1 MPFNGKKQVRLH
13 LRSDTL
19 ANAIEYIEG
28 KDITMSQLVD
38 MALQFYI
45 TQISVRSILNDQI
58 KS

>member
-1 MPFNGKKQVRLH
+1 MPYNGKKQVRLH

-19 ANAIEYIEG
+19 SDAIEYMQG

-45 TQISVRSILNDQI
+45 TQLSVRSILNDQI

>member
-1 MPFNGKKQVRLH
+1 MPYNGKKQVRLH

-19 ANAIEYIEG
+19 SDAIEYMEG
-28 KDITMSQLVD
+28 KEITMSQLVD

-45 TQISVRSILNDQI
+45 TQLSVRSILNDQI

>member
-1 MPFNGKKQVRLH
+1 MPYNGKKQIRLH

-45 TQISVRSILNDQI
+45 TQLSVRSILNGQI

>member
-1 MPFNGKKQVRLH
+1 MPYNGKKQVRLH

-19 ANAIEYIEG
+19 SDAIEYMEG

-45 TQISVRSILNDQI
+45 TQLSVRSILNDQI
-58 KS
+58 NS

>member
-19 ANAIEYIEG
+19 SDAIEYMQG

>member
-1 MPFNGKKQVRLH
+1 MPYNGKKQVRLH
-13 LRSDTL
+13 LRLDTFSD
-19 ANAIEYIEG
+19 AIEYMQG

-45 TQISVRSILNDQI
+45 TQLSVRSILNDQI

>member
-1 MPFNGKKQVRLH
+1 MPYNGKKQIRLH

>member
-1 MPFNGKKQVRLH
+1 MPYNGKKQVRLH

-19 ANAIEYIEG
+19 SDAIEYMEA

-45 TQISVRSILNDQI
+45 TQLSVRSILNDQI

>member
-1 MPFNGKKQVRLH
+1 MPYNGKKQVRLH

-19 ANAIEYIEG
+19 SDAIEYMEG

-45 TQISVRSILNDQI
+45 TQLSVGSILNDQI